1 MQPHTARNVSV
12 MGVSVMLPVAA
23 RQVRNQLITL
33 KTPTQGLHTPRA
45 PARTQTAL
53 AKLQENIAAGGV
65 AGCPRQANTLQ
76 LILLRKTEKP
86 CARPNGAHSGCSDLC
101 PYSIQGGEHSLR
113 LSELTANICV
123 RFLISLRISIA
134 LCNEFESPSMRS
146 PTRAICFS
154 DGFGIQF
161 D

>member
-1 MQPHTARNVSV
+1 MRSHWVGSGFMVQEAVKLSMPLVQPHTARNVSV

-101 PYSIQGGEHSLR
+101 PYSIQGGEHSL
-113 LSELTANICV
+113 
-123 RFLISLRISIA
+123 
-134 LCNEFESPSMRS
+134 
-146 PTRAICFS
+146 
-154 DGFGIQF
+154 
-161 D
+161 